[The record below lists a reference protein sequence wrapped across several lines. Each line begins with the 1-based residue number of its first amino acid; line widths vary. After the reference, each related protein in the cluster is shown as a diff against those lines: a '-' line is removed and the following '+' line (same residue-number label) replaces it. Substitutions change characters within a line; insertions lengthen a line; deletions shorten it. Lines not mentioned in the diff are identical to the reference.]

1 MSNNLLR
8 DSLNDLN
15 IDFGEDMI
23 KKFNDYYDLLIEWN
37 KKINLTAITD
47 YEEVVVKHFI
57 DSILI
62 CRFIDISN
70 KRIFDIGT
78 GGGFPGIPLKI
89 LCPDCEMILIDSLN
103 KRIGFL
109 NEVIN
114 SLGINKI
121 EAIHGRAEDLAR
133 DKDLRNSGDIVVS
146 RAVSNLS
153 TLSEYCIP
161 FIKKG
166 GIFISYKSEKSDDEI
181 ESAANAISIL
191 NSRIKEVKE
200 IAIPFSDIRRKFV
213 IIENIKEV
221 DKRYPRKAGIPI
233 KNPL

>member
-62 CRFIDISN
+62 CRFIDISS

-109 NEVIN
+109 NKVIN
-114 SLGINKI
+114 SLGLNKI

>member
-1 MSNNLLR
+1 MSNDLLR

-23 KKFNDYYDLLIEWN
+23 RKFNDYYDLLIEWN

-57 DSILI
+57 DSVLI

-114 SLGINKI
+114 SLGLNKI